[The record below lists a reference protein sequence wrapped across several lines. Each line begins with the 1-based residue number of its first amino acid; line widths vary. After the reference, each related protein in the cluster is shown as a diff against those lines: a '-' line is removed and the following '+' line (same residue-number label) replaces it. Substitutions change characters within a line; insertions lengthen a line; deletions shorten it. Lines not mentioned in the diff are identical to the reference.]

1 LKEIVLNSI
10 FKFNKRVKIYKIKVK
25 IEIIQIPLIL
35 SQVKIKFLVQDIPK
49 IINKKENLVYLYL
62 IKLIIW
68 YDDQN
73 KIYLLII
80 NSNQILNTIYL
91 LKYSYFYF

>member
-25 IEIIQIPLIL
+25 IEIIQILLIL

>member
-1 LKEIVLNSI
+1 MKEIVLNSI